1 MNEKDI
7 NFKNENAKPLVSI
20 GMPIFNGLS
29 KNHKFNTD
37 IRKALNSILNQ
48 TYKNLEIIFQI
59 IVQQM
64 ILLMLLMRL
73 LKMIKG

>member
-7 NFKNENAKPLVSI
+7 NFKNENTNPLVSI

-48 TYKNLEIIFQI
+48 TYKNLE
-59 IVQQM
+59 M
-64 ILLMLLMRL
+64 HN
-73 LKMIKG
+73 